1 MKEDLKM
8 LEVNNIFIDDEEELK
23 KKELES
29 NRDLIL
35 KDIKNSKNINNY
47 NKQIA
52 INNKRKKKRR
62 CQ

>member
-8 LEVNNIFIDDEEELK
+8 LEANNIFIDDEEELK